1 MESSDHIK
9 ALFIVVNAGYT
20 DTIMDIVRAEGA
32 GGATVI
38 NARGEGVHHESF
50 MGITVDS
57 EKEIILTIVD
67 VAKAKRIMSAIKEKA
82 GWKSPLHGICFV
94 MPVNKV
100 IGINTAIIE
109 DNEDKGKDMKTK

>member
-1 MESSDHIK
+1 MESSDQFK

-20 DTIMDIVRAEGA
+20 DEIMDIVRAEGA

-38 NARGEGVHHESF
+38 NARGEGAHHESF

-67 VAKAKRIMSAIKEKA
+67 TPMSKRIMTAIKEKA
-82 GWKSPLHGICFV
+82 GWKSMLHGICFV
-94 MPVNKV
+94 MPVNRV
-100 IGINTAIIE
+100 VGINAVIE
-109 DNEDKGKDMKTK
+109 DEEDKGH